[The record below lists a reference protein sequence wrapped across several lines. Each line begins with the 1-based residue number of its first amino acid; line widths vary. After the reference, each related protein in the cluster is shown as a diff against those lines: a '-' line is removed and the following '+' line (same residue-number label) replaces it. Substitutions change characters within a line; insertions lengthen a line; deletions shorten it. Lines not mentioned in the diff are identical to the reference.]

1 MIAWFKFSELEPP
14 SWSDND
20 LKEKE
25 DVLNHENIISKKKII
40 IVISVISKYEWMVSQ
55 IVIKETS
62 ELINDLEEE
71 GALNNITH

>member
-25 DVLNHENIISKKKII
+25 DVLNHENTISKKKII
-40 IVISVISKYEWMVSQ
+40 IVISNMDDKPCEF
-55 IVIKETS
+55 
-62 ELINDLEEE
+62 
-71 GALNNITH
+71 

>member
-1 MIAWFKFSELEPP
+1 MRTQL
-14 SWSDND
+14 
-20 LKEKE
+20 
-25 DVLNHENIISKKKII
+25 VKKKII

>member
-1 MIAWFKFSELEPP
+1 MLMLGMNKCFL
-14 SWSDND
+14 
-20 LKEKE
+20 LKQYSQE
-25 DVLNHENIISKKKII
+25 KII